1 MNKKTLLIAA
11 VILVLVAALVTVYFV
26 TRPETTEGMKAFT
39 VEIVHKDGTTKTLEM
54 KSDKAYVGECLQ
66 EEGIIKGEQG
76 QYGLYIQEV
85 DGEQA
90 VFETDG
96 AYWAFYVGTEYATQG
111 IDLTPIEEG
120 KTYKLVYTVD
130 SVG

>member
-1 MNKKTLLIAA
+1 MNKKTILIAA
-11 VILVLVAALVTVYFV
+11 VLLVLVAALVAVYFV

-39 VEIVHKDGTTKTLEM
+39 VEVIHKDGATKKLELE
-54 KSDKAYVGECLQ
+54 SDKAYVGECLQ
-66 EEGIIKGEQG
+66 EKGIIKGEEG

-96 AYWAFYVGTEYATQG
+96 AYWAFYVGEEYAAQG

-120 KTYKLVYTVD
+120 KTYKLVYTID
-130 SVG
+130 FVG